1 MTKIRYR
8 WLLVFV
14 LLVGAFNTRAMFAE
28 EIWHSYEIVNR
39 YPHDNTAFT
48 QGLVFFDGFL
58 YEGTGLYGQS
68 SLRKVG
74 LKDGVVHECV
84 GLEAE
89 FFGEGVAILGGQL
102 FQLTWKE
109 ERGLVYDL
117 SSLERTAEFP
127 YHSEGWGLTTD
138 GKHLVMS
145 DGSNVLTYF
154 DAESYQPIKQ
164 LSVYGE
170 GGPIRHLNELE
181 YIGEE
186 IFANVWLT
194 PNIVRIDPLTGKVL
208 GWIDLS
214 DLHSLERSA
223 NPGVNVLNGIAY
235 DSEGDRLFV
244 TGKLW
249 RNVYEITLGGF

>member
-1 MTKIRYR
+1 
-8 WLLVFV
+8 
-14 LLVGAFNTRAMFAE
+14 E
-28 EIWHSYEIVNR
+28 ETWHSYVVVNR

-48 QGLVFFDGFL
+48 QGLVFSDGFL

-74 LKDGVVHECV
+74 LEDAVVLECV
-84 GLEAE
+84 GLETE
-89 FFGEGVAILGGQL
+89 LFGEGIAILGDRL

-109 ERGLVYDL
+109 GRGFVYDL
-117 SSLERTAEFP
+117 ASLERIAEFR

-138 GKHLVMS
+138 GKYLIMS
-145 DGSNVLTYF
+145 DGSNVLAYF
-154 DAESYQPIKQ
+154 DPESYQPIKQ

-194 PNIVRIDPLTGKVL
+194 QNIVRIDTQTGKVL

-214 DLHSLERSA
+214 DLHDLERSE
-223 NPGVNVLNGIAY
+223 NPSVDVLNGIAY
-235 DSEGDRLFV
+235 DAEDDRLFV

-249 RNVYEITLGGF
+249 GSMYEIELEGF